1 MSEESA
7 DNGSLT
13 VKQKIGDAANDWL
26 EKNKSVVLRQTPKWA
41 QGLAITM
48 LSLGSLM
55 VIGGIVFRIDEVVT
69 VQGQLQSIGGTSEV
83 KTPVGGKVSSVFIEE
98 GMFVKE
104 GQLIMVFDTDEAL
117 AQKTALESQ
126 LRLENQ
132 QLEALTKTYES
143 QLASMEGNRRVI
155 NARIRTKKLLV
166 ENMETLVEQG
176 GFQRMQYLQQK
187 DSLYELE
194 EQSLQLD
201 DQINRTL
208 LEKSRVELDNEKSR
222 SRINSQLKQINLQI
236 RYRNVTSPVSGIA
249 FDLKA
254 NNYGVLASGERI
266 VSIVPQQ
273 GLAAE
278 VFVPNKDIGFVKPG
292 QEVKVRIDAFPF
304 TRYGDIQGKITRIGA
319 DALEPNKTIGF
330 YHFPV
335 NIELNRSYLEAGD
348 IKIPLKSGMSVTSNI
363 KLRDK
368 RVITLV
374 SDIFS
379 SQTDSLR
386 TLRQ

>member
-1 MSEESA
+1 MSEESV

-13 VKQKIGDAANDWL
+13 VKQKIGDAANNWL

-83 KTPVGGKVSSVFIEE
+83 KTPVGGKVSSVLIEE

-132 QLEALTKTYES
+132 QLDALTKTYES

-208 LEKSRVELDNEKSR
+208 LEKSRVEYVSR
-222 SRINSQLKQINLQI
+222 L
-236 RYRNVTSPVSGIA
+236 
-249 FDLKA
+249 
-254 NNYGVLASGERI
+254 
-266 VSIVPQQ
+266 
-273 GLAAE
+273 
-278 VFVPNKDIGFVKPG
+278 
-292 QEVKVRIDAFPF
+292 
-304 TRYGDIQGKITRIGA
+304 
-319 DALEPNKTIGF
+319 
-330 YHFPV
+330 
-335 NIELNRSYLEAGD
+335 
-348 IKIPLKSGMSVTSNI
+348 
-363 KLRDK
+363 
-368 RVITLV
+368 
-374 SDIFS
+374 
-379 SQTDSLR
+379 
-386 TLRQ
+386 

>member
-1 MSEESA
+1 MSDESSE
-7 DNGSLT
+7 NNSLT
-13 VKQKIGDAANDWL
+13 VKQKIGDAANNWL

-69 VQGQLQSIGGTSEV
+69 VQGQLKSIGGTTEV
-83 KTPVGGKVSSVFIEE
+83 KTPVGGKVSSVFIKE
-98 GMFVKE
+98 GMYVKE

-132 QLEALTKTYES
+132 QLETLTKTYKS

-166 ENMETLVEQG
+166 ENMEMLVEQG

-254 NNYGVLASGERI
+254 YENGVLASGERI

-292 QEVKVRIDAFPF
+292 QEVKVRVDAFPF
-304 TRYGDIQGKITRIGA
+304 TRYGDIEGKITRIGA
-319 DALEPNKTIGF
+319 DALEPNKKVNF

-335 NIELNRSYLEAGD
+335 NIKLNRSYLKSGD